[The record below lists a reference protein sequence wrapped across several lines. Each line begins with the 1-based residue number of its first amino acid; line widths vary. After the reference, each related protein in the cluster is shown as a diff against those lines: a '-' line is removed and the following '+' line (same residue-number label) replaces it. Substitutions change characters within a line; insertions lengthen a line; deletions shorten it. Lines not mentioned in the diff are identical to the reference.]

1 MPKRYS
7 CVLLMTDRS
16 DLADAAEAFAR
27 ERFDVRYTSRH
38 SRNERKFPQEA
49 ASAIAQGSVDL
60 LLNYLAPMYV
70 PKVVLQA
77 IQREA
82 INFHPAPPAW
92 PGIGSASYALYRGDP
107 TFGATAHRMTTT
119 IDGGEIVGVAQFSV
133 CSEDTCESLFS
144 RALRAT
150 LDLFFEVCQELTLDG
165 HAVPTGDH
173 WERAAVTRAE
183 FERWMTLA
191 PTDSPDQIARKMR
204 ALKHPR
210 FPGPFFEINGVRME
224 VPKDFDPIK
233 NPDSLSSLWES
244 NGSNES
250 NRGPDE

>member
-1 MPKRYS
+1 MPKKYS

-38 SRNERKFPQEA
+38 SRNEREFPQEA
-49 ASAIAQGSVDL
+49 ASAIAEGNVDL

-92 PGIGSASYALYRGDP
+92 PGIGSASYALYRGDR

-119 IDGGEIVGVAQFSV
+119 IDGG
-133 CSEDTCESLFS
+133 
-144 RALRAT
+144 
-150 LDLFFEVCQELTLDG
+150 
-165 HAVPTGDH
+165 
-173 WERAAVTRAE
+173 
-183 FERWMTLA
+183 
-191 PTDSPDQIARKMR
+191 
-204 ALKHPR
+204 
-210 FPGPFFEINGVRME
+210 
-224 VPKDFDPIK
+224 
-233 NPDSLSSLWES
+233 
-244 NGSNES
+244 
-250 NRGPDE
+250 